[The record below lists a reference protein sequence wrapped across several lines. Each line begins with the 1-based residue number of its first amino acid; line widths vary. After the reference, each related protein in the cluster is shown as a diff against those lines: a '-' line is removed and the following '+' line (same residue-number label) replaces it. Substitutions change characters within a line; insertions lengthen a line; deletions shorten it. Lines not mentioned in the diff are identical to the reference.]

1 MQEFLTCPLHVT
13 CEKLDFL
20 PRKEH
25 PRSLPRTWPFAHQS
39 RSGLVVKGWW
49 GISGVTAVSA
59 VRGCDWVWSQQGRS
73 RRGPLPPAFH
83 LQGRHVTRCQQRGV
97 CKAKAFGGIQ

>member
-39 RSGLVVKGWW
+39 RSGLVVKG
-49 GISGVTAVSA
+49 
-59 VRGCDWVWSQQGRS
+59 RS